1 MPHMT
6 RPEYHHRACGR
17 EFLARSASRTKSA
30 RFAAEHGRRSASA
43 ILDPWQNPR
52 AFMRSGP
59 RALWVIGGFKLAKGL
74 MLVAVG
80 VGALHLIHKD
90 VAEVVAGWFAQVHVD
105 PDNRYADRV
114 LTRLLSVDDR
124 KLKAISL
131 GTFCYAALLLT
142 EGIGLLLRQR
152 WAEYFTVV
160 VTGSFIPLELYE
172 LSRHVTLTR
181 LIVIAINLA
190 IVGYLIVLLR
200 RGRPAGAH

>member
-1 MPHMT
+1 
-6 RPEYHHRACGR
+6 
-17 EFLARSASRTKSA
+17 
-30 RFAAEHGRRSASA
+30 
-43 ILDPWQNPR
+43 
-52 AFMRSGP
+52 MRSGP

-152 WAEYFTVV
+152 WAEYFTVI

-181 LIVIAINLA
+181 LIVIAVNLA
-190 IVGYLIVLLR
+190 IVAYLIVLLR
-200 RGRPAGAH
+200 RGNPAGAR